1 MNRHL
6 PNFAYSRADNSPDK
20 CIQECRKKGFKVAGL
35 QFGKE
40 CWCGNEIAGQ
50 LT

>member
-1 MNRHL
+1 MNRYL
-6 PNFAYSRADNSPDK
+6 PTFVYARDDNSPDK
-20 CIQECRKKGFKVAGL
+20 CIQACRKQGFKVAGL

-40 CWCGNEIAGQ
+40 CWCGQAVAGQ